1 MTDRVLIADQ
11 KRPCACPETQVD
23 SGDGLPVS
31 AVPGLSHK
39 ILYDFIGPTEK
50 RRHQP
55 LNGAY
60 ESGDEVFLV
69 THDSRGLVS
78 SSIRVKNIDC
88 FEQLTTQIGRLQM
101 RKCGPK
107 LAFTIFVAYA
117 PTSSYEEEEV
127 EAFYMDLEK
136 FHTL

>member
-11 KRPCACPETQVD
+11 KRPCACPETQ
-23 SGDGLPVS
+23 
-31 AVPGLSHK
+31 
-39 ILYDFIGPTEK
+39 YDFIGPTEK

-78 SSIRVKNIDC
+78 SSIWVKNIDC

-117 PTSSYEEEEV
+117 PTSSYEEEE
-127 EAFYMDLEK
+127 AKTFYMDLEK
-136 FHTL
+136 FHREDHTFYKV